1 MAIGIDAGPVLP
13 ILFAVNGVRAVS
25 ILDFLLSNLS

>member
-13 ILFAVNGVRAVS
+13 ILFAVKGVRALS
-25 ILDFLLSNLS
+25 ILDFFI